1 MLWFHGSEVSTRL
14 NLQAIID
21 KSDKRNKRDDK
32 RTDDKRTDDKRDDDK
47 RDRRDVS
54 DN

>member
-21 KSDKRNKRDDK
+21 KSDEDK
-32 RTDDKRTDDKRDDDK
+32 RGGK

-54 DN
+54 DTYL